1 MSDLENNAQEKGTKK
16 RPYNLREKKEK
27 DAAYRSLIRRELAD
41 ELYDKI
47 LNIVV
52 VQKKYRDA
60 DYSAK
65 DLAKELQTN
74 TRYLS
79 AVVNSR
85 FGMNYSCLLN
95 EYRVK
100 EAQHLLTDKRYADKN
115 VEEISTMVG
124 FANRQSFY
132 AAFYKNVGETPNGY
146 RKRHAEKEAKKN
158 QSIYSRH
165 MKKQL
170 ISMVTALSLLTACGG
185 NPKTTAEAEKF
196 DYTVEQFADLQ
207 ILRYRVPGFEDLSL
221 KQKELVYYLTEA
233 ALQGRDIL
241 FDQNGKYNLTIRRML
256 EAVYTGYKGD
266 KNTPDFKAMEVYLK
280 RVWFSNGIHHH
291 YGSEK
296 FVPGFTP
303 EFFRQAVQSVDAATL
318 PLAEGQT
325 VEQLCEEVFPV
336 IFDPTVMPKRVNQAA
351 GEDLVLTSACN
362 YYDGVTQQEAEDF
375 YNALKNPQDETPVSY
390 GLNSR
395 LVKEDGKIQE
405 KVWKVGGLYGQA
417 LEKIVYWL
425 KKAEG
430 VAETPEQKAVIA
442 KLMEFY
448 ETGDLKTF
456 DEYAILWVK
465 DLNSRID
472 FVNGFT
478 ESYGDPLGMKAS
490 WESLVNFKDLEATQR
505 TELISGN
512 AQWFEDHSPVDGQFK
527 KEKVKGV
534 SAKVIT
540 AAILAGDLYPAT
552 AIGINL
558 PNANWIRSHH
568 GSKSVTIGNITD
580 AYNKAAHGN
589 GFNEEFVYSDA
600 ELQLIDKYADVTDE
614 LHTDLHECLG
624 HGSGKLLPGVDPDA
638 LKAYGSTIEEARADL
653 FGLYYVADP
662 KLVELGLTPS
672 ADAYKAQYY
681 TYLMNGLMTQLVRI
695 EPGNNVEE
703 AHMRNRQL
711 IARWVYEKGAAEK
724 VVELVK
730 KDGKTYVVIND
741 YEKVRDLFGRLL
753 AEIQRIKSTG
763 DYAGAHD
770 LVEAYAV
777 KVDPALHAEVLERYK
792 KLNLAPYKG
801 FVNPKYEVVT
811 DADGTIT
818 DVTVTYDEGYAEQML
833 RYSKDYSTLSSVNK

>member
-1 MSDLENNAQEKGTKK
+1 MSRGLGDVYK
-16 RPYNLREKKEK
+16 R
-27 DAAYRSLIRRELAD
+27 
-41 ELYDKI
+41 
-47 LNIVV
+47 
-52 VQKKYRDA
+52 Q
-60 DYSAK
+60 
-65 DLAKELQTN
+65 
-74 TRYLS
+74 
-79 AVVNSR
+79 
-85 FGMNYSCLLN
+85 
-95 EYRVK
+95 
-100 EAQHLLTDKRYADKN
+100 
-115 VEEISTMVG
+115 
-124 FANRQSFY
+124 
-132 AAFYKNVGETPNGY
+132 
-146 RKRHAEKEAKKN
+146 
-158 QSIYSRH
+158 
-165 MKKQL
+165 
-170 ISMVTALSLLTACGG
+170 
-185 NPKTTAEAEKF
+185 
-196 DYTVEQFADLQ
+196 DLQ

-801 FVNPKYEVVT
+801 FVNPKYEAVT

-833 RYSKDYSTLSSVNK
+833 RYSKDYSTLPSVNK

>member
-1 MSDLENNAQEKGTKK
+1 
-16 RPYNLREKKEK
+16 
-27 DAAYRSLIRRELAD
+27 
-41 ELYDKI
+41 
-47 LNIVV
+47 
-52 VQKKYRDA
+52 
-60 DYSAK
+60 
-65 DLAKELQTN
+65 
-74 TRYLS
+74 
-79 AVVNSR
+79 
-85 FGMNYSCLLN
+85 
-95 EYRVK
+95 
-100 EAQHLLTDKRYADKN
+100 
-115 VEEISTMVG
+115 
-124 FANRQSFY
+124 
-132 AAFYKNVGETPNGY
+132 
-146 RKRHAEKEAKKN
+146 
-158 QSIYSRH
+158 

-170 ISMVTALSLLTACGG
+170 IACAAFALLTACSGS
-185 NPKTTAEAEKF
+185 KTTTAEADKF

-207 ILRYRVPGFEDLSL
+207 ILRYRVPGFENLSL
-221 KQKELVYYLTEA
+221 QQKELVYYLTEA

-241 FDQNGKYNLTIRRML
+241 FDQNGKYNLRIRRTL

-296 FVPGFTP
+296 FVPGFAP
-303 EFFRQAVQSVDAATL
+303 EFFKEAVLSVDASTL

-325 VEQLCEEVFPV
+325 VEQLCDELSPV

-362 YYDGVTQQEAEDF
+362 YYDGVTQKEAEDF
-375 YNALKNPQDETPVSY
+375 YNAMKDPKDETPVSY

-395 LVKEDGKIQE
+395 LVKENGKIQE
-405 KVWKVGGLYGQA
+405 KIWKVGGLYGQA
-417 LEKIVYWL
+417 IDKIVYWL

-430 VAETPEQKAVIA
+430 VAENPEQKAVIA
-442 KLMEFY
+442 ELIKFY

-465 DLNSRID
+465 DLNSLVD

-490 WESLVNFKDLEATQR
+490 WESLVNFKDMEATHR
-505 TELISGN
+505 TEIISGN
-512 AQWFEDHSPVDGQFK
+512 AQWFEDHSPVDKQFK
-527 KEKVKGV
+527 KDEVKGV

-558 PNANWIRSHH
+558 PNSNWIRSHH

-600 ELQLIDKYADVTDE
+600 ELQLIDKYADLTGE

-624 HGSGKLLPGVDPDA
+624 HGSGKLLPGVDSDA

-662 KLVELGLTPS
+662 KLVELGLTPN
-672 ADAYKAQYY
+672 ADAYKAEYY

-711 IARWVYEKGAAEK
+711 IARWVFEKGAADK

-730 KDGKTYVVIND
+730 KDGKTYVVVND
-741 YEKVRDLFGRLL
+741 YEKLRELFGELL
-753 AEIQRIKSTG
+753 SEIQRIKSTG
-763 DYAGAHD
+763 DYQGAHD
-770 LVEAYAV
+770 LVENYAV

-801 FVNPKYEVVT
+801 FVNPKYEAVV
-811 DADGTIT
+811 DAAGKIT
-818 DVTVTYDEGYAEQML
+818 DVKVTYDEGYAEQML
-833 RYSKDYSTLSSVNK
+833 RYSKDYSNLPSINN

>member
-1 MSDLENNAQEKGTKK
+1 
-16 RPYNLREKKEK
+16 
-27 DAAYRSLIRRELAD
+27 
-41 ELYDKI
+41 
-47 LNIVV
+47 
-52 VQKKYRDA
+52 
-60 DYSAK
+60 
-65 DLAKELQTN
+65 
-74 TRYLS
+74 
-79 AVVNSR
+79 
-85 FGMNYSCLLN
+85 
-95 EYRVK
+95 
-100 EAQHLLTDKRYADKN
+100 
-115 VEEISTMVG
+115 
-124 FANRQSFY
+124 
-132 AAFYKNVGETPNGY
+132 
-146 RKRHAEKEAKKN
+146 
-158 QSIYSRH
+158 
-165 MKKQL
+165 
-170 ISMVTALSLLTACGG
+170 MVTALSLLTACGG
-185 NPKTTAEAEKF
+185 NPKTTAEAEKI

-266 KNTPDFKAMEVYLK
+266 KSTPDFKAMEVYLK

-325 VEQLCEEVFPV
+325 AEQLCEEVFPV

-833 RYSKDYSTLSSVNK
+833 RYSKDYSTLPSVNK

>member
-1 MSDLENNAQEKGTKK
+1 
-16 RPYNLREKKEK
+16 
-27 DAAYRSLIRRELAD
+27 
-41 ELYDKI
+41 
-47 LNIVV
+47 
-52 VQKKYRDA
+52 
-60 DYSAK
+60 
-65 DLAKELQTN
+65 
-74 TRYLS
+74 
-79 AVVNSR
+79 
-85 FGMNYSCLLN
+85 
-95 EYRVK
+95 
-100 EAQHLLTDKRYADKN
+100 
-115 VEEISTMVG
+115 
-124 FANRQSFY
+124 
-132 AAFYKNVGETPNGY
+132 
-146 RKRHAEKEAKKN
+146 
-158 QSIYSRH
+158 
-165 MKKQL
+165 
-170 ISMVTALSLLTACGG
+170 MVTALSLLTACGG

-801 FVNPKYEVVT
+801 FVNPKYEAVT
-811 DADGTIT
+811 DA
-818 DVTVTYDEGYAEQML
+818 TVL
-833 RYSKDYSTLSSVNK
+833 

>member
-1 MSDLENNAQEKGTKK
+1 
-16 RPYNLREKKEK
+16 
-27 DAAYRSLIRRELAD
+27 
-41 ELYDKI
+41 
-47 LNIVV
+47 
-52 VQKKYRDA
+52 
-60 DYSAK
+60 
-65 DLAKELQTN
+65 
-74 TRYLS
+74 
-79 AVVNSR
+79 
-85 FGMNYSCLLN
+85 
-95 EYRVK
+95 
-100 EAQHLLTDKRYADKN
+100 
-115 VEEISTMVG
+115 
-124 FANRQSFY
+124 
-132 AAFYKNVGETPNGY
+132 
-146 RKRHAEKEAKKN
+146 
-158 QSIYSRH
+158 

-170 ISMVTALSLLTACGG
+170 IACAAFALLTACSGS
-185 NPKTTAEAEKF
+185 KTTTAEADKF

-207 ILRYRVPGFEDLSL
+207 ILRYRVPGFENLSL
-221 KQKELVYYLTEA
+221 QQKELVYYLTEA

-241 FDQNGKYNLTIRRML
+241 FDQNGKYNLRIRRTL

-296 FVPGFTP
+296 FVPGFAP
-303 EFFRQAVQSVDAATL
+303 EFFKEAVLSVDASTL

-325 VEQLCEEVFPV
+325 AEQLCDELSPV

-362 YYDGVTQQEAEDF
+362 YYDGVTQKEAEDF
-375 YNALKNPQDETPVSY
+375 YNAMKDPKDETPVSY

-395 LVKEDGKIQE
+395 LVKENGKIQE
-405 KVWKVGGLYGQA
+405 KVWKVGGLYGQVID
-417 LEKIVYWL
+417 KIVYWL

-430 VAETPEQKAVIA
+430 VAENPEQKAVIA
-442 KLMEFY
+442 ELIKFY

-465 DLNSRID
+465 DLNSLVD

-490 WESLVNFKDLEATQR
+490 WESLVNFKDMEATHR
-505 TELISGN
+505 TEIISGN
-512 AQWFEDHSPVDGQFK
+512 AQWFEDHSPVDKLFK
-527 KEKVKGV
+527 KDEVKGV

-558 PNANWIRSHH
+558 PNSNWIRSHH
-568 GSKSVTIGNITD
+568 GSKSVTIGNIMD

-589 GFNEEFVYSDA
+589 GFNEEFVYSDT
-600 ELQLIDKYADVTDE
+600 ELQLIDKYADLTGE

-662 KLVELGLTPS
+662 KLVELGLTPN
-672 ADAYKAQYY
+672 ADAYKAEYY

-695 EPGNNVEE
+695 EPGNDVEE

-711 IARWVYEKGAAEK
+711 IARWVFEKGAADK
-724 VVELVK
+724 VVELVRR
-730 KDGKTYVVIND
+730 DGKTYVVVND
-741 YEKVRDLFGRLL
+741 YGKLRTLFGELL
-753 AEIQRIKSTG
+753 SEIQRIKSTG
-763 DYAGAHD
+763 DYQGAHD
-770 LVEAYAV
+770 LVENYAV
-777 KVDPALHAEVLERYK
+777 KVDPVLHAEVLERYK

-801 FVNPKYEVVT
+801 FVNPKYEAVV
-811 DADGTIT
+811 DAAGKIT
-818 DVTVTYDEGYAEQML
+818 DVKVTYDEGYAEQML
-833 RYSKDYSTLSSVNK
+833 RYSKDYSNLPSINN

>member
-1 MSDLENNAQEKGTKK
+1 
-16 RPYNLREKKEK
+16 
-27 DAAYRSLIRRELAD
+27 
-41 ELYDKI
+41 
-47 LNIVV
+47 
-52 VQKKYRDA
+52 
-60 DYSAK
+60 
-65 DLAKELQTN
+65 
-74 TRYLS
+74 
-79 AVVNSR
+79 
-85 FGMNYSCLLN
+85 
-95 EYRVK
+95 
-100 EAQHLLTDKRYADKN
+100 
-115 VEEISTMVG
+115 
-124 FANRQSFY
+124 
-132 AAFYKNVGETPNGY
+132 
-146 RKRHAEKEAKKN
+146 
-158 QSIYSRH
+158 
-165 MKKQL
+165 
-170 ISMVTALSLLTACGG
+170 MVTALSLLTACGG

-256 EAVYTGYKGD
+256 EAVYTGYNGD

-303 EFFRQAVQSVDAATL
+303 EFFRQAVQSADAATL

-336 IFDPTVMPKRVNQAA
+336 IFDPKVMPKRVNQAA

-442 KLMEFY
+442 KLMDFY

-490 WESLVNFKDLEATQR
+490 WESLVNFKDLEATRR

-558 PNANWIRSHH
+558 PNANWIRSQH

-711 IARWVYEKGAAEK
+711 IARWVYENGAAEK

-801 FVNPKYEVVT
+801 FVNPKYEAVT
-811 DADGTIT
+811 DANGTIT

-833 RYSKDYSTLSSVNK
+833 RYSKDYSTLPSVNK

>member
-1 MSDLENNAQEKGTKK
+1 
-16 RPYNLREKKEK
+16 
-27 DAAYRSLIRRELAD
+27 
-41 ELYDKI
+41 
-47 LNIVV
+47 
-52 VQKKYRDA
+52 
-60 DYSAK
+60 
-65 DLAKELQTN
+65 
-74 TRYLS
+74 
-79 AVVNSR
+79 
-85 FGMNYSCLLN
+85 
-95 EYRVK
+95 
-100 EAQHLLTDKRYADKN
+100 
-115 VEEISTMVG
+115 
-124 FANRQSFY
+124 
-132 AAFYKNVGETPNGY
+132 
-146 RKRHAEKEAKKN
+146 
-158 QSIYSRH
+158 
-165 MKKQL
+165 
-170 ISMVTALSLLTACGG
+170 MVTALSLLTACGG

-770 LVEAYAV
+770 LVEVYAV

-833 RYSKDYSTLSSVNK
+833 RYSKDYSTLPSVNK

>member
-1 MSDLENNAQEKGTKK
+1 
-16 RPYNLREKKEK
+16 
-27 DAAYRSLIRRELAD
+27 
-41 ELYDKI
+41 
-47 LNIVV
+47 
-52 VQKKYRDA
+52 
-60 DYSAK
+60 
-65 DLAKELQTN
+65 
-74 TRYLS
+74 
-79 AVVNSR
+79 
-85 FGMNYSCLLN
+85 
-95 EYRVK
+95 
-100 EAQHLLTDKRYADKN
+100 
-115 VEEISTMVG
+115 
-124 FANRQSFY
+124 
-132 AAFYKNVGETPNGY
+132 
-146 RKRHAEKEAKKN
+146 
-158 QSIYSRH
+158 
-165 MKKQL
+165 
-170 ISMVTALSLLTACGG
+170 MVTALSLLTACGG
-185 NPKTTAEAEKF
+185 NPKTTAEAEKI

-624 HGSGKLLPGVDPDA
+624 HGSGKLLPGVAPDA

-753 AEIQRIKSTG
+753 AEIQRIKFTG

-833 RYSKDYSTLSSVNK
+833 RYSKDYSTLPSVNK

>member
-1 MSDLENNAQEKGTKK
+1 
-16 RPYNLREKKEK
+16 
-27 DAAYRSLIRRELAD
+27 
-41 ELYDKI
+41 
-47 LNIVV
+47 
-52 VQKKYRDA
+52 
-60 DYSAK
+60 
-65 DLAKELQTN
+65 
-74 TRYLS
+74 
-79 AVVNSR
+79 
-85 FGMNYSCLLN
+85 
-95 EYRVK
+95 
-100 EAQHLLTDKRYADKN
+100 
-115 VEEISTMVG
+115 
-124 FANRQSFY
+124 
-132 AAFYKNVGETPNGY
+132 
-146 RKRHAEKEAKKN
+146 
-158 QSIYSRH
+158 
-165 MKKQL
+165 
-170 ISMVTALSLLTACGG
+170 MVTALSLLTACGG

-256 EAVYTGYKGD
+256 EAVYTGYNGD

-558 PNANWIRSHH
+558 PNANWIRSQH

-801 FVNPKYEVVT
+801 FVNPKYEAVT
-811 DADGTIT
+811 DANGTIT

-833 RYSKDYSTLSSVNK
+833 RYSKDYSTLPSVNK

>member
-1 MSDLENNAQEKGTKK
+1 
-16 RPYNLREKKEK
+16 
-27 DAAYRSLIRRELAD
+27 
-41 ELYDKI
+41 
-47 LNIVV
+47 
-52 VQKKYRDA
+52 
-60 DYSAK
+60 
-65 DLAKELQTN
+65 
-74 TRYLS
+74 
-79 AVVNSR
+79 
-85 FGMNYSCLLN
+85 
-95 EYRVK
+95 
-100 EAQHLLTDKRYADKN
+100 
-115 VEEISTMVG
+115 
-124 FANRQSFY
+124 
-132 AAFYKNVGETPNGY
+132 
-146 RKRHAEKEAKKN
+146 
-158 QSIYSRH
+158 
-165 MKKQL
+165 
-170 ISMVTALSLLTACGG
+170 MVTALSLLTACGG
-185 NPKTTAEAEKF
+185 NPKTTAEAEKI

-777 KVDPALHAEVLERYK
+777 KVDPALHAEVLER
-792 KLNLAPYKG
+792 
-801 FVNPKYEVVT
+801 F
-811 DADGTIT
+811 
-818 DVTVTYDEGYAEQML
+818 
-833 RYSKDYSTLSSVNK
+833 

>member
-1 MSDLENNAQEKGTKK
+1 M
-16 RPYNLREKKEK
+16 
-27 DAAYRSLIRRELAD
+27 
-41 ELYDKI
+41 
-47 LNIVV
+47 
-52 VQKKYRDA
+52 
-60 DYSAK
+60 
-65 DLAKELQTN
+65 
-74 TRYLS
+74 
-79 AVVNSR
+79 
-85 FGMNYSCLLN
+85 
-95 EYRVK
+95 
-100 EAQHLLTDKRYADKN
+100 
-115 VEEISTMVG
+115 
-124 FANRQSFY
+124 
-132 AAFYKNVGETPNGY
+132 
-146 RKRHAEKEAKKN
+146 
-158 QSIYSRH
+158 
-165 MKKQL
+165 
-170 ISMVTALSLLTACGG
+170 
-185 NPKTTAEAEKF
+185 
-196 DYTVEQFADLQ
+196 EQFADLQ

-456 DEYAILWVK
+456 DEYAIWWVK

-833 RYSKDYSTLSSVNK
+833 RYSKDYSTLPSVNK

>member
-1 MSDLENNAQEKGTKK
+1 
-16 RPYNLREKKEK
+16 
-27 DAAYRSLIRRELAD
+27 
-41 ELYDKI
+41 
-47 LNIVV
+47 
-52 VQKKYRDA
+52 
-60 DYSAK
+60 
-65 DLAKELQTN
+65 
-74 TRYLS
+74 
-79 AVVNSR
+79 
-85 FGMNYSCLLN
+85 
-95 EYRVK
+95 
-100 EAQHLLTDKRYADKN
+100 
-115 VEEISTMVG
+115 
-124 FANRQSFY
+124 
-132 AAFYKNVGETPNGY
+132 
-146 RKRHAEKEAKKN
+146 
-158 QSIYSRH
+158 
-165 MKKQL
+165 
-170 ISMVTALSLLTACGG
+170 MVTALSLLTACGG

-256 EAVYTGYKGD
+256 EAVYTGYNGD
-266 KNTPDFKAMEVYLK
+266 KNTPDFKVMEVYLK

-336 IFDPTVMPKRVNQAA
+336 IFDPKVMPKRVNQAA

-442 KLMEFY
+442 KLMDFY

-490 WESLVNFKDLEATQR
+490 WESLVNFKDLEATRR

-558 PNANWIRSHH
+558 PNANWIRSQH

-711 IARWVYEKGAAEK
+711 IARWVYENGAAEK

-801 FVNPKYEVVT
+801 FVNPKYEAVT
-811 DADGTIT
+811 DANGTIT

-833 RYSKDYSTLSSVNK
+833 RYSKDYSTLPSVNNDEL

>member
-1 MSDLENNAQEKGTKK
+1 
-16 RPYNLREKKEK
+16 
-27 DAAYRSLIRRELAD
+27 
-41 ELYDKI
+41 
-47 LNIVV
+47 
-52 VQKKYRDA
+52 
-60 DYSAK
+60 
-65 DLAKELQTN
+65 
-74 TRYLS
+74 
-79 AVVNSR
+79 
-85 FGMNYSCLLN
+85 
-95 EYRVK
+95 
-100 EAQHLLTDKRYADKN
+100 
-115 VEEISTMVG
+115 
-124 FANRQSFY
+124 
-132 AAFYKNVGETPNGY
+132 
-146 RKRHAEKEAKKN
+146 
-158 QSIYSRH
+158 
-165 MKKQL
+165 
-170 ISMVTALSLLTACGG
+170 MVTALSLLTACGG
-185 NPKTTAEAEKF
+185 NPKTTAEAEKI

-241 FDQNGKYNLTIRRML
+241 FDQNDKYNLTIRRML

-833 RYSKDYSTLSSVNK
+833 RYSKDYSTLPSVNK

>member
-1 MSDLENNAQEKGTKK
+1 
-16 RPYNLREKKEK
+16 
-27 DAAYRSLIRRELAD
+27 
-41 ELYDKI
+41 
-47 LNIVV
+47 
-52 VQKKYRDA
+52 
-60 DYSAK
+60 
-65 DLAKELQTN
+65 
-74 TRYLS
+74 
-79 AVVNSR
+79 
-85 FGMNYSCLLN
+85 
-95 EYRVK
+95 
-100 EAQHLLTDKRYADKN
+100 
-115 VEEISTMVG
+115 
-124 FANRQSFY
+124 
-132 AAFYKNVGETPNGY
+132 
-146 RKRHAEKEAKKN
+146 
-158 QSIYSRH
+158 
-165 MKKQL
+165 
-170 ISMVTALSLLTACGG
+170 MVTALSLLTACGG
-185 NPKTTAEAEKF
+185 NPKTTAEAEKI

-256 EAVYTGYKGD
+256 EAVYTGYNGD

-336 IFDPTVMPKRVNQAA
+336 IFDPKVMPKRVNQAA

-442 KLMEFY
+442 KLMDFY

-490 WESLVNFKDLEATQR
+490 WESLVNFKDLEATRR

-711 IARWVYEKGAAEK
+711 IARWVYENGAAEK

-833 RYSKDYSTLSSVNK
+833 RYSKDYSTLPSVNK

>member
-1 MSDLENNAQEKGTKK
+1 
-16 RPYNLREKKEK
+16 
-27 DAAYRSLIRRELAD
+27 
-41 ELYDKI
+41 
-47 LNIVV
+47 
-52 VQKKYRDA
+52 
-60 DYSAK
+60 
-65 DLAKELQTN
+65 
-74 TRYLS
+74 
-79 AVVNSR
+79 
-85 FGMNYSCLLN
+85 
-95 EYRVK
+95 
-100 EAQHLLTDKRYADKN
+100 
-115 VEEISTMVG
+115 
-124 FANRQSFY
+124 
-132 AAFYKNVGETPNGY
+132 
-146 RKRHAEKEAKKN
+146 
-158 QSIYSRH
+158 

-170 ISMVTALSLLTACGG
+170 IACAAFALLTACSGS
-185 NPKTTAEAEKF
+185 KTTTAEADKF

-207 ILRYRVPGFEDLSL
+207 ILRYRVPGFENLSL
-221 KQKELVYYLTEA
+221 QQKELVYYLTEA

-241 FDQNGKYNLTIRRML
+241 FDQNGKYNLRIRRTL

-296 FVPGFTP
+296 FVPGFAP
-303 EFFRQAVQSVDAATL
+303 EFFKEAVLSVDASTL

-325 VEQLCEEVFPV
+325 AEQLCDELSPV

-362 YYDGVTQQEAEDF
+362 YYDGVTQKEAEDF
-375 YNALKNPQDETPVSY
+375 YNAMKDPKDETPVSY

-395 LVKEDGKIQE
+395 LVKENGKIQE

-417 LEKIVYWL
+417 IDKIVYWL

-430 VAETPEQKAVIA
+430 VAENPEQKAVIA
-442 KLMEFY
+442 ELIKFY

-465 DLNSRID
+465 DLNSLVD

-490 WESLVNFKDLEATQR
+490 WESLVNFKDMEATHR
-505 TELISGN
+505 TEIISGN
-512 AQWFEDHSPVDGQFK
+512 AQWFEDHSPVDKQFK
-527 KEKVKGV
+527 KDEVKGV

-558 PNANWIRSHH
+558 PNSNWIRSHH

-589 GFNEEFVYSDA
+589 GFNEEFVYSDT
-600 ELQLIDKYADVTDE
+600 ELQLIDKYADLTGE

-662 KLVELGLTPS
+662 KLVELGLTPNE
-672 ADAYKAQYY
+672 DAYKAEYY

-695 EPGNNVEE
+695 EPGNDVEE

-711 IARWVYEKGAAEK
+711 IARWVFEKGAADK
-724 VVELVK
+724 VVELVRR
-730 KDGKTYVVIND
+730 DGKTYVVVND
-741 YEKVRDLFGRLL
+741 YGKLRTLFGELL
-753 AEIQRIKSTG
+753 SEIQRIKSTG
-763 DYAGAHD
+763 DYQSAHD
-770 LVEAYAV
+770 LVESYAV

-801 FVNPKYEVVT
+801 FVNPKYEAVV
-811 DADGTIT
+811 DAAGKIT
-818 DVTVTYDEGYAEQML
+818 DVKVTYDEGYAEQML
-833 RYSKDYSTLSSVNK
+833 RYSKDYSNLPSINN

>member
-1 MSDLENNAQEKGTKK
+1 
-16 RPYNLREKKEK
+16 
-27 DAAYRSLIRRELAD
+27 
-41 ELYDKI
+41 
-47 LNIVV
+47 
-52 VQKKYRDA
+52 
-60 DYSAK
+60 
-65 DLAKELQTN
+65 
-74 TRYLS
+74 
-79 AVVNSR
+79 
-85 FGMNYSCLLN
+85 
-95 EYRVK
+95 
-100 EAQHLLTDKRYADKN
+100 
-115 VEEISTMVG
+115 
-124 FANRQSFY
+124 
-132 AAFYKNVGETPNGY
+132 
-146 RKRHAEKEAKKN
+146 
-158 QSIYSRH
+158 
-165 MKKQL
+165 
-170 ISMVTALSLLTACGG
+170 MVTALSLLTACGG
-185 NPKTTAEAEKF
+185 NPKTTAEAEKI

-256 EAVYTGYKGD
+256 EAVYTGYNGD

-442 KLMEFY
+442 KLMDFY

-490 WESLVNFKDLEATQR
+490 WESLVNFKDLEATRR

-558 PNANWIRSHH
+558 PNANWIRSQH

-833 RYSKDYSTLSSVNK
+833 RYSKDYSTLPSVNK

>member
-1 MSDLENNAQEKGTKK
+1 
-16 RPYNLREKKEK
+16 
-27 DAAYRSLIRRELAD
+27 
-41 ELYDKI
+41 
-47 LNIVV
+47 
-52 VQKKYRDA
+52 
-60 DYSAK
+60 
-65 DLAKELQTN
+65 
-74 TRYLS
+74 
-79 AVVNSR
+79 
-85 FGMNYSCLLN
+85 
-95 EYRVK
+95 
-100 EAQHLLTDKRYADKN
+100 
-115 VEEISTMVG
+115 
-124 FANRQSFY
+124 
-132 AAFYKNVGETPNGY
+132 
-146 RKRHAEKEAKKN
+146 
-158 QSIYSRH
+158 
-165 MKKQL
+165 
-170 ISMVTALSLLTACGG
+170 MVTALSLLTACGG
-185 NPKTTAEAEKF
+185 NPKTTAEAEKI

-318 PLAEGQT
+318 PLVEGQT

-833 RYSKDYSTLSSVNK
+833 RYSKDYSTLPSVNK

>member
-1 MSDLENNAQEKGTKK
+1 
-16 RPYNLREKKEK
+16 
-27 DAAYRSLIRRELAD
+27 
-41 ELYDKI
+41 
-47 LNIVV
+47 
-52 VQKKYRDA
+52 
-60 DYSAK
+60 
-65 DLAKELQTN
+65 
-74 TRYLS
+74 
-79 AVVNSR
+79 
-85 FGMNYSCLLN
+85 
-95 EYRVK
+95 
-100 EAQHLLTDKRYADKN
+100 
-115 VEEISTMVG
+115 
-124 FANRQSFY
+124 
-132 AAFYKNVGETPNGY
+132 
-146 RKRHAEKEAKKN
+146 
-158 QSIYSRH
+158 
-165 MKKQL
+165 
-170 ISMVTALSLLTACGG
+170 MVTALSLLTACGG

-512 AQWFEDHSPVDGQFK
+512 ALWFEDHSPVDGQFK

-833 RYSKDYSTLSSVNK
+833 RYSKDYSTLPSVNK

>member
-1 MSDLENNAQEKGTKK
+1 
-16 RPYNLREKKEK
+16 
-27 DAAYRSLIRRELAD
+27 
-41 ELYDKI
+41 
-47 LNIVV
+47 
-52 VQKKYRDA
+52 
-60 DYSAK
+60 
-65 DLAKELQTN
+65 
-74 TRYLS
+74 
-79 AVVNSR
+79 
-85 FGMNYSCLLN
+85 
-95 EYRVK
+95 
-100 EAQHLLTDKRYADKN
+100 
-115 VEEISTMVG
+115 
-124 FANRQSFY
+124 
-132 AAFYKNVGETPNGY
+132 
-146 RKRHAEKEAKKN
+146 
-158 QSIYSRH
+158 

-170 ISMVTALSLLTACGG
+170 IACAAFALLTACSGS
-185 NPKTTAEAEKF
+185 KTTTAEADKF

-207 ILRYRVPGFEDLSL
+207 ILRYRVPGFENLSL
-221 KQKELVYYLTEA
+221 QQKELVYYLTEA

-241 FDQNGKYNLTIRRML
+241 FDQNGKYNLRIRRTL

-296 FVPGFTP
+296 FVPGFAP
-303 EFFRQAVQSVDAATL
+303 EFFKEAVLSVDASTL

-325 VEQLCEEVFPV
+325 AEQLCDELSPV

-362 YYDGVTQQEAEDF
+362 YYDGVTQKEAEDF
-375 YNALKNPQDETPVSY
+375 YNAMKDPKDETPVSY

-395 LVKEDGKIQE
+395 LVKENGKIQE

-417 LEKIVYWL
+417 IDKIVYWL

-430 VAETPEQKAVIA
+430 VAENPEQKAVIA
-442 KLMEFY
+442 ELIKFY

-465 DLNSRID
+465 DLNSLVD

-490 WESLVNFKDLEATQR
+490 WESLVNFKDMEATHR
-505 TELISGN
+505 TEIISGN
-512 AQWFEDHSPVDGQFK
+512 AQWFEDHSPVDKLFK
-527 KEKVKGV
+527 KDEVKGV

-558 PNANWIRSHH
+558 PNSNWIRSHH

-589 GFNEEFVYSDA
+589 GFNEEFVYSDT
-600 ELQLIDKYADVTDE
+600 ELQLIDKYADLTGE

-662 KLVELGLTPS
+662 KLVELGLTPN
-672 ADAYKAQYY
+672 ADAYKAEYY

-695 EPGNNVEE
+695 EPGNDVEE

-711 IARWVYEKGAAEK
+711 IARWVFEKGAADK

-730 KDGKTYVVIND
+730 RDGKTYVVVND
-741 YEKVRDLFGRLL
+741 YGKLRTLFGELL
-753 AEIQRIKSTG
+753 SEIQRIKSTG
-763 DYAGAHD
+763 DYQGAHD
-770 LVEAYAV
+770 LVENYAV
-777 KVDPALHAEVLERYK
+777 KVDPVLHAEVLERYK

-801 FVNPKYEVVT
+801 FVNPKYEAVV
-811 DADGTIT
+811 DAAGKIT
-818 DVTVTYDEGYAEQML
+818 DVKVTYDEGYAEQML
-833 RYSKDYSTLSSVNK
+833 RYSKDYSNLPSINN